1 MRSIFRG
8 KRAEIT
14 VDTVV
19 RILLGFLL
27 AVYLGYG
34 LLAGGAFRWLRPHDP
49 PYNYPGSTWESEDPY
64 ISLQVVDKIP
74 EHANAYIVVD
84 GEKRSVII
92 YMDDQSGFVDIRD
105 AHTRKLLLKGAVKAT
120 SERVSIEVVKDL
132 DYLYD
137 GEYPVITLYRTD
149 GQ

>member
-8 KRAEIT
+8 KRTEIT

-27 AVYLGYG
+27 VVYLGYG
-34 LLAGGAFRWLRPHDP
+34 LLAGGAFRWLRPHDS

-64 ISLQVVDKIP
+64 INLQVVDEIP
-74 EHANAYIVVD
+74 AHANAYLIAA
-84 GEKRSVII
+84 GEVRSVII
-92 YMDDQSGFVDIRD
+92 NMDNRSGWVNICD
-105 AHTRKLLLKGAVKAT
+105 ATTRKLLLKGAVKA
-120 SERVSIEVVKDL
+120 SSDRVIIEVKEDL
-132 DYLYD
+132 DYLFN
-137 GEYPVITLYRTD
+137 GEYPVITLSRTD